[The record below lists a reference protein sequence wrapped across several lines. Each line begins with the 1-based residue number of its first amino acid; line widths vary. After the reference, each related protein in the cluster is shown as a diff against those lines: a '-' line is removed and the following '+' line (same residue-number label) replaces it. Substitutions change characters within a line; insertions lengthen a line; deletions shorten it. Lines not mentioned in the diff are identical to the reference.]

1 MTEWLNAVVTDYGLV
16 CIVLIYFFHVLCS
29 AEDADMAE
37 LPENKR
43 QRYVTLSLG
52 ALSLVVTSLSKQQ
65 VEAISPRV
73 EELLQDGRFWKLAKD
88 KADSVS
94 CETSTW

>member
-1 MTEWLNAVVTDYGLV
+1 MDW
-16 CIVLIYFFHVLCS
+16 CVLCLFVFFHVSCS